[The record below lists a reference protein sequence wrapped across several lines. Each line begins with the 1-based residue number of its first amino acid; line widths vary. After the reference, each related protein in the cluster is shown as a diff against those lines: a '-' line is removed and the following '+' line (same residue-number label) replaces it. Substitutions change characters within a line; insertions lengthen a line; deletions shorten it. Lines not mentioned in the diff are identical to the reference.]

1 MEMKKMLKFREC
13 WISASFFHFGEDI
26 GIKHLHAVTVYGNFL
41 TMNGNGKTGAADH
54 MGEVAERLFGYEQA
68 AKADCKYPLR
78 NKRQEQE

>member
-1 MEMKKMLKFREC
+1 MLKFREC

-54 MGEVAERLFGYEQA
+54 MGEKLRNGCLAMSEA

-78 NKRQEQE
+78 NKKTGAGMK

>member
-13 WISASFFHFGEDI
+13 WISASFFSFWEDI

>member
-1 MEMKKMLKFREC
+1 L
-13 WISASFFHFGEDI
+13 HFGEDI

-41 TMNGNGKTGAADH
+41 TMNGNGKAGAAGH
-54 MGEVAERLFGYEQA
+54 MGEVAEWLFGHEQA